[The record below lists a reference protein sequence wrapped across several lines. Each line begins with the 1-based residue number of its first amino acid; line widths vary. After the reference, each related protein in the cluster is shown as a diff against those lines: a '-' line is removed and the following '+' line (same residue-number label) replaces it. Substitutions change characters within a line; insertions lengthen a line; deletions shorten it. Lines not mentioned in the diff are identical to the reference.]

1 MVPVRRV
8 AVVGAA
14 RMWAGVPG
22 AGVSGVGGPE
32 PAAMVSAPRRAGLAA
47 ASLAAGTHPKLG
59 VVRAAE
65 PEVAMREGPGAQLGA
80 GRRSTGTRSSKAERL
95 SRSAGKPS

>member
-8 AVVGAA
+8 AVVEAA
-14 RMWAGVPG
+14 RMWAGVPA
-22 AGVSGVGGPE
+22 AGVPE
-32 PAAMVSAPRRAGLAA
+32 QAAMVSALRRAGLAA

-59 VVRAAE
+59 VVRAVESVVARREAPGE
-65 PEVAMREGPGAQLGA
+65 PLGA

-95 SRSAGKPS
+95 SRSAGIPS